1 MAQKRQKSGLCQ
13 WPTNAWPPLKQG
25 NVPKTEA
32 IITVVSPANFFF
44 LVRSPENWDGIFF
57 SALEA
62 ERPGFSMRQFS
73 SVQFGSIFFFL
84 LFFCSL
90 AKWCWLSAELV
101 WFADLPCATS
111 ASVSPASACRDE
123 QKVEQKTWKPYNR
136 VVVVSQIYKKKT
148 QENNGKKKAANNL
161 RENQKQKKV
170 RCVFISGSRLA
181 SRVAFR
187 SRKYLIEQIWSQLLP
202 KRNS

>member
-1 MAQKRQKSGLCQ
+1 MTLNSVRGTQTYSFSETTLLPKIGQGECLNRKIQNSDKVPLETEGATHNERLFMAQKRQKSGLCQ

-136 VVVVSQIYKKKT
+136 VVVVSQIYKKK
-148 QENNGKKKAANNL
+148 
-161 RENQKQKKV
+161 
-170 RCVFISGSRLA
+170 
-181 SRVAFR
+181 
-187 SRKYLIEQIWSQLLP
+187 
-202 KRNS
+202 